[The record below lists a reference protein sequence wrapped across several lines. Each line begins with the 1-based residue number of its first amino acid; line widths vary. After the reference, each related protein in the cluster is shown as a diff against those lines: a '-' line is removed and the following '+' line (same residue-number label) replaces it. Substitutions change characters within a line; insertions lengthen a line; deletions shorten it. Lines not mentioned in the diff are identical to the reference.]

1 MTIGKTKRITFLRW
15 IFAGFA
21 LLGPLSTA
29 QAQTAAEI
37 LKPIQGLEGQE
48 RTSRLIEGAKK
59 EGRLVFYGSSNTD
72 ASRPFLETF
81 RKAHPYL
88 TIGHYRS
95 GDVNIHNKVAN
106 EARAGRHEVDIV
118 EIDSSAAYA
127 LILEGF
133 VDPYHSLQAPAVRAE
148 FNDPKGFWHAYQ
160 YLVVV
165 LGFNK
170 GYVKE
175 AETPRSYEDL
185 LDPRWKGKMSLDTED
200 ANIMGT
206 MLDLWGEEKGLKYF
220 RKLATQDIVFRRGHS
235 LQNQLLIA
243 GEFEV
248 APWLYSHR
256 PLMAMDQGA
265 PVGLSFLEP
274 VISIPKMLL
283 LSRRSPHPHAAALF
297 IDWALSPEGQHFVG
311 MVNGRSPVRKGQ
323 QQKWDV
329 LAKPTTVPMRPEVI
343 GPNLDRFTKLY
354 NQIFGLR

>member
-1 MTIGKTKRITFLRW
+1 
-15 IFAGFA
+15 
-21 LLGPLSTA
+21 
-29 QAQTAAEI
+29 
-37 LKPIQGLEGQE
+37 
-48 RTSRLIEGAKK
+48 
-59 EGRLVFYGSSNTD
+59 
-72 ASRPFLETF
+72 
-81 RKAHPYL
+81 
-88 TIGHYRS
+88 
-95 GDVNIHNKVAN
+95 
-106 EARAGRHEVDIV
+106 
-118 EIDSSAAYA
+118 

-311 MVNGRSPVRKGQ
+311 MVNGRSPVRKRQ